1 MRIKIWGCRGS
12 IPSPGCDNNKYGG
25 NTTCVEVRLKDGS
38 LIVIDAGT
46 GIRCLGN
53 TLLKARGPKKVHLL
67 LTHAHWDHLQG
78 FPFFVP
84 AFKEEYS
91 IIVRGGPPA
100 KQSLEAFLAH
110 QLDPPYFPVP
120 FRDLKA
126 SFDFRQENGRS
137 LSIGKVEIIPIPLK
151 HPNGGYGYK
160 FMEGDKTF
168 VFLTDNEI
176 GFDHPGG
183 LPDTEYAEICRNADL
198 LLHDGQY
205 TEQEYEISRGWGHS
219 TFPAVTDL
227 GISAEV
233 KRLGIFH
240 HDPRH
245 LDQDLDRYLAEC
257 KKRISGGKSRV
268 ECFGTKEGMEIIL

>member
-1 MRIKIWGCRGS
+1 MKIKIWGCRGS
-12 IPSPGCDNNKYGG
+12 IPSPGCDTNVYGG
-25 NTTCVEVRLKDGS
+25 NTTCVEVRLEDGTL
-38 LIVIDAGT
+38 LIIDAGT

-53 TLLKARGPKKVHLL
+53 AILEAGGPKKIYLL

-84 AFKEEYS
+84 AYMEGYRIS
-91 IIVRGGPPA
+91 VRGGPQVR
-100 KQSLEAFLAH
+100 KYLQTFLAH
-110 QLDPPYFPVP
+110 QMNPPYFPVP
-120 FRDLKA
+120 FGDLKA
-126 SFDFRQENGRS
+126 DFDFQKENGAS
-137 LSIGKVEIIPIPLK
+137 MTIGDARILPVVLK

-160 FMEGDKTF
+160 FTENGKTF

-176 GFDHPGG
+176 GFDHPDG
-183 LPDTEYAEICRNADL
+183 LPDSEYVAVCRNTDL

-205 TEQEYEISRGWGHS
+205 TTGEYRITRGWGHS

-227 GISAEV
+227 AIKAQV

-245 LDQDLDRYLAEC
+245 MDRDLDRFIEEC
-257 KKRISGGKSRV
+257 KLRIFREKSQID
-268 ECFGTKEGMEIIL
+268 CFGTKEGMEIRL

>member
-1 MRIKIWGCRGS
+1 MNIKIWGCRGS
-12 IPSPGCDNNKYGG
+12 IPSPGCDTSEYGG
-25 NTTCVEVRLKDGS
+25 NTTCVEVRLEDGM
-38 LIVIDAGT
+38 LLVIDAGT

-53 TLLKARGPKKVHLL
+53 AILKAGGPKTIYLL

-84 AFKEEYS
+84 AYMEGYNIS
-91 IIVRGGPPA
+91 VRGGPQVR
-100 KQSLEAFLAH
+100 KYLEAFLAH
-110 QLDPPYFPVP
+110 QMDPPYFPVP

-126 SFDFRQENGRS
+126 KFDFQKENGS
-137 LSIGKVEIIPIPLK
+137 SMTIGDTRILPIVLK

-160 FMEGDKTF
+160 FQESGKTF

-183 LPDTEYAEICRNADL
+183 LPDGEYVDLCRNTDL

-205 TEQEYEISRGWGHS
+205 TEEEYRITRGWGHS
-219 TFPAVTDL
+219 TFQAVTDL
-227 GISAEV
+227 AIAARV
-233 KRLGIFH
+233 RRLGIFH

-245 LDQDLDRYLAEC
+245 MDEDLDRHVEVC
-257 KKRISGGKSRV
+257 RRRISRKKSQV
-268 ECFGTKEGMEIIL
+268 ECFGTKEGMEISL

>member
-1 MRIKIWGCRGS
+1 MNIKIWGCRGS
-12 IPSPGCDNNKYGG
+12 IPSPGCDTSVYGG
-25 NTTCVEVRLKDGS
+25 NTTCVEVRLEDET
-38 LIVIDAGT
+38 LLVIDAGT
-46 GIRCLGN
+46 GMRCLGN
-53 TLLKARGPKKVHLL
+53 AIVKAGGPKKIHLL

-84 AFKEEYS
+84 AYMVGYN
-91 IIVRGGPPA
+91 IVVRGGPRVQ
-100 KQSLEAFLAH
+100 KSLEAFLAH
-110 QLDPPYFPVP
+110 QMDPPYFPVP

-126 SFDFRQENGRS
+126 SFDFQKENGQS
-137 LSIGKVEIIPIPLK
+137 MTIGDTRILPIALK

-160 FMEGDKTF
+160 FLENGKTF

-183 LPDTEYAEICRNADL
+183 LADGEYIELCRDADL

-205 TEQEYEISRGWGHS
+205 TPQEYETTRGWGHS
-219 TFPAVTDL
+219 TFQAVTDL
-227 GISAEV
+227 AIAAEV

-245 LDQDLDRYLAEC
+245 LDQELDRYIEEC
-257 KKRISGGKSRV
+257 RQRIWRNKSRV
-268 ECFGTKEGMEIIL
+268 ECFGTKEGMEIHL

>member
-12 IPSPGCDNNKYGG
+12 IPSPGCDTKVYGG
-25 NTTCVEVRLKDGS
+25 NTTCVEVRLADGTF
-38 LIVIDAGT
+38 LIIDAGT

-53 TLLKARGPKKVHLL
+53 AIIEAGGPKKIYLL

-84 AFKEEYS
+84 AYMEGYGIS
-91 IIVRGGPPA
+91 VRGGPQVR
-100 KQSLEAFLAH
+100 KYLRAFLAH
-110 QLDPPYFPVP
+110 QMDPPYFPVP
-120 FRDLKA
+120 FGDLKA
-126 SFDFRQENGRS
+126 DFDFQEENGAS
-137 LSIGKVEIIPIPLK
+137 MTIGETLILPVVLK

-160 FMEGDKTF
+160 FTENGRTF

-176 GFDHPGG
+176 GFDHPAG
-183 LPDTEYAEICRNADL
+183 LPDSEYAEICRNADL

-205 TEQEYEISRGWGHS
+205 TDEEYRITRGWGHS

-227 GISAEV
+227 AIKARV

-245 LDQDLDRYLAEC
+245 VDRDLDRFIEEC
-257 KKRISGGKSRV
+257 RLRIFREKSRV
-268 ECFGTKEGMEIIL
+268 DCFGAKEGMEIDL